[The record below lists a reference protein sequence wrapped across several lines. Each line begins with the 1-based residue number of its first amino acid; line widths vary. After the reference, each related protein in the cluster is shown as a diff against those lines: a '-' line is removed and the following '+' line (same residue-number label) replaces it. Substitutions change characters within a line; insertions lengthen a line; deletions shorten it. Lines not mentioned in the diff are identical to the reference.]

1 MASSDKDGLRVPR
14 FIFPA
19 LVRLPSIDEE
29 IVMIR
34 MEQPSFV
41 FNAHDIDPPRY
52 EMWRTI
58 KGNSGTTPAKL
69 VGAIFAANTDA
80 LRAEGTPLRNIII
93 NTHGYA
99 GGLHIGGMEK
109 RDAMEKADLAVFG
122 VLRGLNVGPI
132 WLTSCG
138 AARDTTGAALCQTL
152 AKIAGTRVIASDTD
166 QIVSPGQAVA
176 LVMAWRW
183 NIDDFEGTVYDF
195 TPNGVARKGIDP
207 ENDPMIM
214 SVREW
219 G

>member
-1 MASSDKDGLRVPR
+1 MA
-14 FIFPA
+14 
-19 LVRLPSIDEE
+19 
-29 IVMIR
+29 
-34 MEQPSFV
+34 
-41 FNAHDIDPPRY
+41 
-52 EMWRTI
+52 
-58 KGNSGTTPAKL
+58 
-69 VGAIFAANTDA
+69 
-80 LRAEGTPLRNIII
+80 
-93 NTHGYA
+93 
-99 GGLHIGGMEK
+99 K

-132 WLTSCG
+132 SLTSCG

-166 QIVSPGQAVA
+166 QIVSPGEAVT
-176 LVMAWRW
+176 LIMAWRW